1 MNKTAEHQSQ
11 KSSAHVA
18 LVTGGTRGIGRA
30 IALRL
35 AQEGAAVA
43 ITGVSEGGA
52 AEEVVKEIEKTGA
65 PGMAVRADVGDRKQ
79 VDNMFTEV
87 GRQLGGVD
95 ILVNNA
101 GIFDYNYS
109 SAWTLDEKMWEKLYQ
124 VNLKGV
130 YLCCAAALP
139 RMIESGW
146 GRIIN
151 ISSTSGISGGTS
163 GIHYAATKGGVIAM
177 SLSLAKEVANR
188 GITVNVIAPSK
199 IETDMFRTSV
209 KPEDRESVVDRIPVG
224 RLGQPE
230 DIAEAAAYFSS
241 EQAGYVTGQTLVVS
255 GGY

>member
-1 MNKTAEHQSQ
+1 MGNRLENHI
-11 KSSAHVA
+11 A

-35 AQEGAAVA
+35 AKEGAGVA
-43 ITGVSEGGA
+43 IVGLAKGPHASEVLEEINQLGVPA
-52 AEEVVKEIEKTGA
+52 
-65 PGMAVRADVGDRKQ
+65 MALRADVSDREQ
-79 VDNMFTEV
+79 VLEMVDQIKGE
-87 GRQLGGVD
+87 LGKVD

-101 GIFDYNYS
+101 GVFDYNYT
-109 SAWTLDEKMWEKLYQ
+109 SAWTLDEDSWDEMYA

-130 YLCCAAALP
+130 YLCCAEVLP
-139 RMIESGW
+139 DMIDKEW

-163 GIHYAATKGGVIAM
+163 GIHYAASKGGVIA
-177 SLSLAKEVANR
+177 LSLALSKETASHGV
-188 GITVNVIAPSK
+188 TVNVVAPSK

-209 KPEDRESVVDRIPVG
+209 KPDERQGVVDKIPVG

-230 DIAEAAAYFSS
+230 DIAEAVSYFAS
-241 EQAGYVTGQTLVVS
+241 EEAGYVTGQTLVVS